1 MQVQNQK
8 GKSDSNKM
16 NAEHE
21 ALIAEAEQLLKEAGY
36 DHDERMREKQTDEY
50 LNRKVLRTHDAHPS
64 FKKRQK

>member
-8 GKSDSNKM
+8 GKSDSKM

-21 ALIAEAEQLLKEAGY
+21 ALIAEAEQLLKQAGY
-36 DHDERMREKQTDEY
+36 DHEKRTREKQTDEY
-50 LNRKVLRTHDAHPS
+50 RNRKVLRTHDAHPS